1 MKLVKL
7 ALILATL
14 AFVTL
19 GCNNPG
25 SVTTNNSQPAG
36 STVSA
41 PTATPD
47 ELAAARANFKTHCLA
62 CHGEKGEGGR
72 VEVEGKK
79 LKVPALREGHALDH
93 PDEKF
98 VKQIT
103 EGDDDMP
110 AFKDKLKP
118 EEINDLVR
126 FIRKEIQGK
135 Q

>member
-14 AFVTL
+14 ALVTI
-19 GCNNPG
+19 GCNNPA
-25 SVTTNNSQPAG
+25 SVTTNNSQPD
-36 STVSA
+36 STASA

-47 ELAAARANFKTHCLA
+47 ELASARLNFKTHCVA
-62 CHGEKGEGGR
+62 CHGERGEGGR

-103 EGDDDMP
+103 EGDDEMP
-110 AFKDKLKP
+110 DFNDKLKP
-118 EEINDLVR
+118 EEINELVR

>member
-1 MKLVKL
+1 MELVKL

-14 AFVTL
+14 AFVTI

-25 SVTTNNSQPAG
+25 SVTTNNSQPD
-36 STVSA
+36 STASA

-47 ELAAARANFKTHCLA
+47 ELASARINFQKHCVA

-126 FIRKEIQGK
+126 FVRKEIQGK